1 MACFIIP
8 ATEAIVVTTISKA
21 LQNKEKK
28 NIQSMP
34 QDMGVLQEVKIPM
47 SQKLQKLSNF
57 LWGGS
62 ALLMFEHIWHG
73 EVSLFF
79 PFLTAA
85 SNPADFTNMLH
96 EMSTVGVTMA
106 VVVTIFWGALTYIEA
121 KVKGKETVTL

>member
-85 SNPADFTNMLH
+85 SNPTDFTNMLH